1 MSYCTMCLDIRHFLI
16 HIYTYYQLIKRQHV
30 RTFLWGSLPGSISYV
45 DSNVIIVLDCH
56 TDISFRGQKHIQ
68 GKNIV
73 VTFAEISVW
82 RKYKKNICLYLFLNI
97 LSSFSCVNVERFNN
111 KTADTSTNHNTSL
124 VKIQQL
130 EQME

>member
-1 MSYCTMCLDIRHFLI
+1 MCLDIRHLLI

-73 VTFAEISVW
+73 VTFANISVW
-82 RKYKKNICLYLFLNI
+82 RKYKKEQLVIFISQYFIELFMCK
-97 LSSFSCVNVERFNN
+97 FRMV
-111 KTADTSTNHNTSL
+111 
-124 VKIQQL
+124 
-130 EQME
+130 